1 MITFSVVLFIKTK
14 LSLFTFSVFSASS
27 NCMTSRSANFNA
39 SALDEY
45 ANQLLGQI
53 YPPDEQCGLIQ
64 GDGSYMCR
72 VSTVISEK
80 FR

>member
-1 MITFSVVLFIKTK
+1 
-14 LSLFTFSVFSASS
+14 
-27 NCMTSRSANFNA
+27 MTSRSPNFNA

-72 VSTVISEK
+72 VSTVISEIPVGINTELK
-80 FR
+80 FLRKVIYLRK